1 MVLERSAKFKINKS
15 RIRYYFY
22 LGSLLPIITLS
33 VILFSIYL
41 DGQKKEQIATI
52 KHLTNILLEEQKSF
66 LKTSVEQ
73 VITTVDTIRKIN
85 ESNNKG
91 QNLSQQQI
99 ENLTAKE
106 VAPIV
111 RSIRL
116 GTEDRYVW
124 VNKVLDFSGGDNFAI
139 RLIHPNSRLP
149 EGALLSTNYQDEQ
162 GNFPYLRELIGITNE
177 GEIYWEYYIRRMN
190 STETVRKLSY
200 AKLYKPFNWVIAT
213 GIYLEDF
220 ENTIIKENQKLE
232 EIYQL
237 QKQLSLV
244 ASVVSLAFVALMVIF
259 FEKSIRR
266 LLHKYEEKQQ
276 GYNKQLRQLSI
287 TDQLTGLYNRLHL
300 DNIFLAEI
308 QKAKRYERPFSI
320 IVLDF
325 DHFKNIN
332 DNHGHQA
339 GDSVLIELAKVLKAY
354 VRTTDTPGRWGGEEF
369 LIICPET
376 TLSGALQLAEN
387 LRAIIEKRTF
397 NIIVNTTSSFGIAT
411 FRPGDSEELMM
422 ERADSALYR
431 AKELGRNRV
440 ETEVPL
446 ASNEGSNAGSFW
458 SLLT

>member
-22 LGSLLPIITLS
+22 LGSLLPIIILS
-33 VILFSIYL
+33 VVLFSIYL
-41 DGQKKEQIATI
+41 DGQKKEHIATI

-73 VITTVDTIRKIN
+73 VISTVDTIRQLN
-85 ESNNKG
+85 EASIEN
-91 QNLSQQQI
+91 QNLTEQQI
-99 ENLTAKE
+99 EKLTLDQ
-106 VAPIV
+106 VAPII

-116 GTEDRYVW
+116 GSEDRYVW
-124 VNKVLDFSGGDNFAI
+124 ANKILNFSGGDDFAI
-139 RLIHPNSRLP
+139 RLIHPNKKLP

-162 GNFPYLRELIGITNE
+162 GNFPYLRELIGITTK
-177 GEIYWEYYIRRMN
+177 GEIYWEYYISRMN
-190 STETVRKLSY
+190 SSESVRKLSY
-200 AKLYKPFNWVIAT
+200 AKFYEPFNWVIAT

-220 ENTIIKENQKLE
+220 ENTIVKENQKLE

-244 ASVVSLAFVALMVIF
+244 ASVVSLSFVALMVIF

-266 LLHKYEEKQQ
+266 LLQKYETKQQ
-276 GYNKQLRQLSI
+276 DYNRQLRQLSI

-308 QKAKRYERPFSI
+308 QKAKRYDRPFSI

-325 DHFKNIN
+325 DHFKRIN

-339 GDSVLIELAKVLKAY
+339 GDSVLIELAKILKAH
-354 VRTTDTPGRWGGEEF
+354 VRATDTPGRWGGEEF

-376 TLSGALQLAEN
+376 TLEGAVHLAEH
-387 LRAIIEKRTF
+387 LRELIEKRTF
-397 NIIVNTTSSFGIAT
+397 NIIGKTTSSFGVAS
-411 FRPGDSEELMM
+411 FHNGDSEELMM

-431 AKELGRNRV
+431 AKELGRNKV
-440 ETEVPL
+440 EVEK
-446 ASNEGSNAGSFW
+446 
-458 SLLT
+458 